1 MDFLVHHMLRS
12 SAARHPG
19 KEALV
24 HGSQRLTY
32 RQVERAVNALGYGL
46 KNAGIERGERV
57 GILVEPSVAQAL
69 SIFAVSCAN
78 AAFVPINHL
87 LFPEQV
93 AHIVNDC
100 RMKGLI
106 TTKSKLA
113 ALLPVLEQCPSLS
126 FVVVLREGD
135 APEVPLP
142 VYIFEDLCAVEPTS
156 QNDLCIEKDLAAIL
170 YTSGSTGRP
179 RRQKLGSV
187 ALPSPNFVGWRK
199 PLKSG

>member
-1 MDFLVHHMLRS
+1 MDFLIHHMLRT
-12 SAARHPG
+12 SAARYPE

-46 KNAGIERGERV
+46 KNAGIERGDRV

-93 AHIVNDC
+93 AHIVNHC
-100 RMKGLI
+100 RMKGLL
-106 TTKSKLA
+106 TTKAKLA
-113 ALLPVLEQCPSLS
+113 ALLPVLKQCPSLS
-126 FVVVLREGD
+126 LVVVLREGD
-135 APEVPLP
+135 GPELDLRL
-142 VYIFEDLCAVEPTS
+142 YSFEDLCAADAHVKTE
-156 QNDLCIEKDLAAIL
+156 CWIE
-170 YTSGSTGRP
+170 
-179 RRQKLGSV
+179 
-187 ALPSPNFVGWRK
+187 N
-199 PLKSG
+199 